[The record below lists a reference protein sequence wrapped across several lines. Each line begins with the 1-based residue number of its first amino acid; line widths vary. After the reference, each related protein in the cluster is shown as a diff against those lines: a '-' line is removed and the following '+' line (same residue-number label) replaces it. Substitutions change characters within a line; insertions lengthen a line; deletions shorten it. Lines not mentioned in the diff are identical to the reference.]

1 MQNFMNAGNSETDF
15 VLNILYL
22 KKKNAHTS
30 RMCLHSKS
38 EQFIRTRKEII
49 MRNSLT
55 ATKL

>member
-1 MQNFMNAGNSETDF
+1 MQEIQKQIFSFEYF
-15 VLNILYL
+15 IF

-38 EQFIRTRKEII
+38 EQFIRSRKEII

-55 ATKL
+55 ATEL